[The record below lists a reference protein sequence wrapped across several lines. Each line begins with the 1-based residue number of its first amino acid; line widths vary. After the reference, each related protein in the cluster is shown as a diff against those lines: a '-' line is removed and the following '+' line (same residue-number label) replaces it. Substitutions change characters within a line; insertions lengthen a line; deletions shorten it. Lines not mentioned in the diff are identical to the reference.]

1 MADFS
6 TESDRKR
13 VRVDGVSSNVLL
25 TSAGSPQGGVLSP
38 LLFILYTSEHQSQ
51 NEGGRIVKF
60 VDDSVI
66 VSLVNEH
73 DTDHSPVGTD
83 FFIFLFFLTGVSALN
98 IKVSETK
105 EMIIDFSGRSLRR
118 VLLFVSKARL
128 LQYKYLGTITDSNLM
143 FDA

>member
-1 MADFS
+1 MDCLTDIHTVYQHSEYWTADFL
-6 TESDRKR
+6 TDSDRKR

-25 TSAGSPQGGVLSP
+25 TSAGSPQGSVLSP

-73 DTDHSPVGTD
+73 DNDHSPVGND
-83 FFIFLFFLTGVSALN
+83 FFFFFLTGESA
-98 IKVSETK
+98 
-105 EMIIDFSGRSLRR
+105 RP
-118 VLLFVSKARL
+118 
-128 LQYKYLGTITDSNLM
+128 
-143 FDA
+143 